1 MAKTRFQA
9 TGENSKAP
17 FTLKVHRGDGMA
29 LLAMNWRS
37 GMPPRN
43 FVGFSIEFREPG
55 SDEFWPVLNS
65 MGFPGQR
72 KTFSDPPIESTKAPI
87 QKFRWVHFPGN
98 AEKKGEFT
106 YRVTPCFMDK
116 PGTLSRGE
124 PQTAAIALMRETI
137 PGKLNVAFT
146 RGFVSSQAFVRNFAP
161 DAKLS
166 TLLPDDN
173 KKGLQFK
180 PTHNNAAEAHAW
192 MGFEGRSA
200 ICELLDQAIKKNAQ
214 VRAIAYDLNL
224 PEIVTRLEK
233 LETRLKIIIDD
244 STEHRATATPE
255 SKSAARLR
263 KSAGTANVVRQHMA
277 NLQHHKSIAVRGPGI
292 DKVLYG
298 STNFT
303 LARLLRAVEQRRRRE
318 RQAGRGRLPR
328 RVRHLLHGAG
338 RRRLPELEVA
348 GRLAPLGVAGL
359 DAKVAFSP
367 HSKTNGVLTD
377 VGKDI
382 GRAKSCV
389 LFSLAFLG
397 QTTKGPIGPALG
409 SRSRARPSI
418 PWASPTHA

>member
-29 LLAMNWRS
+29 LLAMNWRN

-43 FVGFSIEFREPG
+43 FVGFAIEFREPG

-65 MGFPGQR
+65 LGFPGQR

-98 AEKKGEFT
+98 AEKKGGFT

-116 PGTLSRGE
+116 QGTLSRGE

-146 RGFVSSQAFVRNFAP
+146 RGFVSSQAFVRKFAP

-180 PTHNNAAEAHAW
+180 PTHKNAAEAHAW

-200 ICELLDQAIKKNAQ
+200 ICELLDQAIKKKAQ

-233 LETRLKIIIDD
+233 LKTRLKIIIDD
-244 STEHRATATPE
+244 STDHKATA
-255 SKSAARLR
+255 
-263 KSAGTANVVRQHMA
+263 
-277 NLQHHKSIAVRGPGI
+277 
-292 DKVLYG
+292 
-298 STNFT
+298 
-303 LARLLRAVEQRRRRE
+303 LL
-318 RQAGRGRLPR
+318 
-328 RVRHLLHGAG
+328 
-338 RRRLPELEVA
+338 
-348 GRLAPLGVAGL
+348 
-359 DAKVAFSP
+359 DC
-367 HSKTNGVLTD
+367 T
-377 VGKDI
+377 
-382 GRAKSCV
+382 
-389 LFSLAFLG
+389 
-397 QTTKGPIGPALG
+397 
-409 SRSRARPSI
+409 
-418 PWASPTHA
+418 